1 MHPRRLQAPK
11 HITTITYLYGVLSIL
26 VLIPTVPQTCK
37 AAPPSKSE
45 NAIQQQAKWPLRE
58 CKPKSALYNR
68 NWKAAFQQ
76 GDHGRRLPADSRQYR
91 YELVAFGFIHCAPN
105 NRLAR
110 LLTAIWSKRLGNR
123 LAKCRGESGCMRFCG

>member
-11 HITTITYLYGVLSIL
+11 HITTITYLYEVLSIL
-26 VLIPTVPQTCK
+26 VLIPNVPQTCK
-37 AAPPSKSE
+37 AATPSKSE
-45 NAIQQQAKWPLRE
+45 NAIQQQAKWPLKE
-58 CKPKSALYNR
+58 CKPKNALYTR
-68 NWKAAFQQ
+68 NWRAAFQQ

-91 YELVAFGFIHCAPN
+91 YELALLALYTVPPN

-123 LAKCRGESGCMRFCG
+123 LAKCRGESGCMRFSG